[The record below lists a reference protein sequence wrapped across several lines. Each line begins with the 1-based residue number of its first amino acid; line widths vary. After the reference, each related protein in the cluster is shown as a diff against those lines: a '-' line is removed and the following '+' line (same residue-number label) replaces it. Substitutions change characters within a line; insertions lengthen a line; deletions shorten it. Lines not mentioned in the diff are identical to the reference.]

1 MKQRI
6 HLIGIGGS
14 GLSSIARFLLE
25 SDCSVSGSDRVLS
38 PLAQELSRAG
48 ARIFSGHAA
57 GNITGAELVIRS
69 SAVPDDNPE
78 VVAAQNAGIPVL
90 KRAEF
95 LEQLLHGK
103 EVIAIAGTHGKTT
116 TTAMAAWVLTHLGKD
131 PSFIIGGVAK
141 NMGCNAHHGTGSV
154 FVIEA
159 DEYDNMFLGL
169 SPDWIVLTVIEHDH
183 PDCFPTLADYRQA
196 FGRFVQRLQPGGSL
210 FASAEDPESLAL
222 AASNPPLTHTFTY
235 GYASTTTYQA
245 VHVTANRRGGCDF
258 TVRYNPREQSSQV
271 LAEVSLQ
278 VPGQHNVRNALAVIG
293 LMHRMGLDAQLAADA
308 LALFTGAGRRFDLR
322 GEAGGVTIID
332 DYAHHPTEIRA
343 TLAAARLRYPN
354 RRIWALWQP
363 HTFSR
368 TLTLLEAFKMAFADA
383 DHVIVTEVYGARESS
398 SRFSAA
404 DLVAQMP
411 HPSAHF
417 AATLPEAA
425 AQLVAGL
432 RPSDVLLVL
441 SAGDADQVSQQ
452 VFDIL
457 SKRETNHA

>member
-25 SDCSVSGSDRVLS
+25 SGCAVSGSDRLLS
-38 PLAQELSRAG
+38 PLAQELAQAG
-48 ARIFSGHAA
+48 ARVFAGHAA
-57 GNITGAELVIRS
+57 QNIAGAELVIRS
-69 SAVPDDNPE
+69 SAIPDDNPE
-78 VVAAQNAGIPVL
+78 VVAARAAGIPVL

-95 LEQLLHGK
+95 LEHILRGK

-116 TTAMAAWVLTHLGKD
+116 TTAMAAWILTRLGKD
-131 PSFIIGGVAK
+131 PSYIIGGVAK
-141 NMGCNAHHGTGSV
+141 NMGRNAHLGAGNA

-169 SPDWIVLTVIEHDH
+169 SPHWIVLTVIEHDH

-210 FASAEDPESLAL
+210 FVSAEDPESVTLI
-222 AASNPPLTHTFTY
+222 AAAPRNTHTCTY
-235 GYASTTTYQA
+235 GYASSTTYQA
-245 VHVTANRRGGCDF
+245 IQVRTNQRGGCDF
-258 TVRYNPREQSSQV
+258 NVRFNPKGAPSQMV
-271 LAEVSLQ
+271 AAVSLQ
-278 VPGQHNVRNALAVIG
+278 VPGQHNVRNALAVLG
-293 LMHRMGLDAQLAADA
+293 MLHGMGLDVQSGADA
-308 LALFTGAGRRFDLR
+308 LAQFTGAGRRFDLR
-322 GEAGGVTIID
+322 GEAGGVIIID

-343 TLAAARLRYPN
+343 TLAAARLRYPT
-354 RRIWALWQP
+354 RRIWAVWQP

-368 TLTLLEAFKMAFADA
+368 TLTLLEAFKQAFADA
-383 DHVIVTEVYGARESS
+383 DQVIVTEVYGARKSS
-398 SRFSAA
+398 TRFSAA

-411 HPSAHF
+411 HPNAHF

-425 AQLVAGL
+425 ARLVAGL
-432 RPSDVLLVL
+432 RPGDVLLVL

-452 VFDIL
+452 VFEIL